1 MNRLIFLLLAAL
13 LAAFA
18 QTAVDGQLTVAG
30 KATRFT
36 NVYAFAAEGFFDKE
50 KNDTI
55 VLLTNGSNWLT
66 APYTQE
72 ISSGIVNMLAGRA
85 PRDDTKIHTVAFVIL
100 AAVLAIPVV
109 QLIILALAFA
119 WRRPR
124 SGVGAVVLVLFN
136 AGLAAALLYALPRLV
151 FGIPLTELVI
161 SEPDMGA
168 AALLS
173 AAAAALSLFAAM
185 RRRRPS

>member
-55 VLLTNGSNWLT
+55 VLLTNG
-66 APYTQE
+66 
-72 ISSGIVNMLAGRA
+72 
-85 PRDDTKIHTVAFVIL
+85 
-100 AAVLAIPVV
+100 
-109 QLIILALAFA
+109 
-119 WRRPR
+119 
-124 SGVGAVVLVLFN
+124 
-136 AGLAAALLYALPRLV
+136 
-151 FGIPLTELVI
+151 PLTEAQMRDEFALRKLARDGKICFVKETI
-161 SEPDMGA
+161 NSLGQIVNFTIGDSAFRMSPSGGSTDHTFEGKLDGKTIRGKVLTKVSQKSFDVKYEYA
-168 AALLS
+168 ATFTANILP
-173 AAAAALSLFAAM
+173 
-185 RRRRPS
+185 RK